1 MKLRYEINNKLATFN
16 VPDNTFFFRGN
27 DENLSHKYSDITR
40 SCNWYNSGF
49 TIYSLKEYIDFEQ
62 LKSRLTQAIRDVI
75 SNTSK
80 EISLEGFSLEKYHKY
95 VDHKTHLNVI
105 KKTRR
110 LYSNDLK
117 FDDKK
122 VISIFEK
129 LINLPLTYNLHGT
142 DFKQWVIA
150 RINTPNSIGFNPAHK
165 DIYEFFDRD
174 NYIPQMINIWIPICG
189 VNKST
194 GLAMV
199 PGSHLLNENKIER
212 TQAGS
217 LFEGSKYSV
226 NCIKSWDGEN
236 SMKLIS
242 PKEGSALIFSSHLI
256 HGLGI
261 NNNNDET
268 RVSLEFRLFK
278 KN

>member
-1 MKLRYEINNKLATFN
+1 MKLRYEINNKLVSFK
-16 VPDNTFFFRGN
+16 VPDNTYFFRGN
-27 DENLSHKYSDITR
+27 DENLSRKYRDITLNC
-40 SCNWYNSGF
+40 SWYNSGF
-49 TIYSLKEYIDFEQ
+49 TIHNLRESLDFEQ
-62 LKSRLTQAIRDVI
+62 LKSRLSETIKDVI
-75 SNTSK
+75 SNTN
-80 EISLEGFSLEKYHKY
+80 EDISLERFSLEKYHKY
-95 VDHKTHLNVI
+95 VNHKTHLNVI

-110 LYSNDLK
+110 LYSTDLK
-117 FDDKK
+117 FDDRK
-122 VISIFEK
+122 VISVIEE
-129 LINLPLTYNLHGT
+129 LINLPLSYNLPGT
-142 DFKQWVIA
+142 DFKVWVIA
-150 RINTPNSIGFNPAHK
+150 RINTPNSISFNPAHK
-165 DIYEFFDRD
+165 DIYESFDRD
-174 NYIPQMINIWIPICG
+174 NYIPQMINVWIPICG
-189 VNKST
+189 VNQST

-212 TQAGS
+212 TKAGS
-217 LFEGSKYSV
+217 FFEGNKYNV
-226 NCIKSWDGEN
+226 NCIKSWNRES